1 MNLII
6 RLILTA
12 AVVLLGAY
20 LIPGISVDS
29 FVTAIFVAAVLGLL
43 NTFIKPILVFFTIP
57 ITIVTFGLF
66 YLIINVSLILLAGN
80 LISGFAV
87 EGFWPALLFSLFLS
101 IIGWILIK
109 LVEKNA

>member
-1 MNLII
+1 MKLII
-6 RLILTA
+6 RLIVTA

-29 FVTAIFVAAVLGLL
+29 FFTAIIVAIVLGLL

-57 ITIVTFGLF
+57 ITILTFGLF
-66 YLIINVSLILLAGN
+66 YLVINVAIILLAGN
-80 LISGFAV
+80 LISGFVV
-87 EGFWPALLFSLFLS
+87 EGFWPALFFSLFLS

-109 LVEKNA
+109 LVEKN

>member
-109 LVEKNA
+109 LVEKTY